1 MRVPGFL
8 LCLCLSACLLAPC
21 RAAAPARLPLTFEA
35 IESLGSDSQSI
46 LSLLQDRQGY
56 IWIGTI
62 EGGLFRYD
70 GRRAV
75 RYINDPA
82 NPASLPAGRI
92 TTLHADA
99 QGRIWIGSDEG
110 LARFEPE
117 TNSFKRFL
125 PDSTQR
131 NTRIVR
137 RIIGDGAR
145 GLWLGTWGG
154 VQHFDMASG
163 RFELYQADPARPDAL
178 TYNDV
183 NAIALDAGGGLWAA
197 TWPGGIS
204 RLAPGARGFTHYR
217 LDSAAQP
224 DPKINDVRA
233 MVFDARGRLWLGTD
247 AGVVVWQ
254 MNAPWSERRRLP
266 GIRGRVNGIDIDREG
281 NVWVGTRTEG
291 LFRWSPDLQQMQAY
305 NHRAEDA
312 HSLPS
317 NAINATMADR
327 NGTLWVGSFTNGVSR
342 ANLGNYGLERLI
354 PRDIAPESFPSSN
367 FVRSLAA
374 APDGQVWLGVDDG
387 LVLFDPAAKRI
398 VQRYAAAAG
407 RAGTLNHNSVY
418 SLYQQAS
425 GPLWVGTSKGLNRL
439 DRPGGRFA
447 SVRFET
453 PADNFVNAIA
463 PGRGGVLWLGT
474 GASLIRYEPAGG
486 AIRRYVHDP
495 ADAASRSVSEASAV
509 LEDGQGRLW
518 VGDFFRGAGLDMM
531 RNADGRFQH
540 FRHDPA
546 EPRSISSDK
555 VTCLYEDLYGT
566 IWIGTAR
573 GLNRMV
579 PGRDGMPAFHRYS
592 APGDPGDIMIES
604 IESDQSGVLWISTV
618 RGLSRLD
625 PSSGAFTHYSAD
637 DGLTDGLYQGSSART
652 SDGKLYFGGTT
663 GIAAVYPEL
672 PLRAPTAP
680 QASISD
686 IRIYDKSLSVGRRP
700 EGVRLDGAVTAPRAL
715 TMPWN
720 VAVLTLE
727 FAALHYAAPKR
738 NTYAYMLE
746 GFDSDWMQADASQ
759 PLATYTNLYPG
770 SYRFRLRATSN
781 KGLSS
786 DEIILPITV
795 TPPFWNTWWFRT
807 GTVLLV
813 MLLVVTL
820 YRLRVRALTARAR
833 RLEALVARRTQE
845 LQESN
850 RKLTALSSTDALTGL
865 ANRRMFDDT
874 LAREWGRAQR
884 SGEPLALAMIDVD
897 SFKLYNDNYGHQA
910 GDACLREVARVIQ
923 AAVHRATDLAAR
935 YGGEEFAF
943 IAPLNNVAQAAQ
955 IAETIRA
962 QLQALALPH
971 ERAAAGCVTV
981 SIGVASMIPTERQS
995 AELLVRAAD
1004 QALYRAKAQG
1014 RNRIMQAQQGQASPR
1029 TDDVRAWPA

>member
-1 MRVPGFL
+1 MRLPGYLFCFCL
-8 LCLCLSACLLAPC
+8 LACLLAPC
-21 RAAAPARLPLTFEA
+21 RATTPARLPLTFEA

-56 IWIGTI
+56 LWVGTI

-82 NPASLPAGRI
+82 NPASLPAGRVA
-92 TTLHADA
+92 TLHADA
-99 QGRIWIGSDEG
+99 QGRIWVGTDDG
-110 LARFEPE
+110 LARYEPA
-117 TNSFKRFL
+117 TNSFTRFQ
-125 PDSTQR
+125 PDSKLR

-137 RIIGDGAR
+137 RIIGDGAQ

-154 VQHFDMASG
+154 LQHFDIAG
-163 RFELYQADPARPDAL
+163 GGFRLYQADPARADAL
-178 TYNDV
+178 PYNDV
-183 NAIALDAGGGLWAA
+183 NAVALDAKGGLWAS

-204 RLAPGARGFTHYR
+204 HLAPGAGGFVNHR
-217 LDSAAQP
+217 VDSAAQP
-224 DPKINDVRA
+224 DPKLNDVRA
-233 MVFDARGRLWLGTD
+233 MHYDAAGRLWLGTD
-247 AGVVVWQ
+247 AGVVVWRDGD
-254 MNAPWSERRRLP
+254 PWSERRRLP
-266 GIRGRVNGIDIDREG
+266 GIKGRVNGIESDREG
-281 NVWVGTRTEG
+281 NVWVSTRTEG
-291 LFRWSPDLQQMQAY
+291 LLRWSSDLAQMQAY
-305 NHRAEDA
+305 NHRAEDP

-317 NAINATMADR
+317 NAINASMEDR

-342 ANLGNYGLERLI
+342 ANLGNYGLERII

-398 VQRYAAAAG
+398 VRRYAADAS
-407 RAGTLNHNSVY
+407 RPGTLNHNSVY
-418 SLYQQAS
+418 SMYQQAG

-439 DRPGGRFA
+439 DRPDGPFA
-447 SVRFET
+447 SVRFKT
-453 PADNFVNAIA
+453 PADNFVNTIA

-474 GASLIRYEPAGG
+474 GASLIRYDPADG
-486 AIRRYVHDP
+486 ATRRYVHDQLDP
-495 ADAASRSVSEASAV
+495 ASRAVSEASTV
-509 LEDGQGRLW
+509 LEDSQGRVW

-531 RNADGRFQH
+531 HGDDGRFQH

-546 EPRSISSDK
+546 QRRSIGSDK
-555 VTCLYEDLYGT
+555 ITCIYEDLYGT

-579 PGRDGMPAFHRYS
+579 PGRDGVPGFHRYT
-592 APGDPGDIMIES
+592 APGDPGDILIES
-604 IESDQSGVLWISTV
+604 IESDQSGILWISTV

-625 PSSGAFTHYSAD
+625 PSSGKFTHYSAD
-637 DGLTDGLYQGSSART
+637 DGLTDGLYQGSSARA

-663 GIAAVYPEL
+663 GITAVYPEL

-680 QASISD
+680 QAAISD
-686 IRIYDKSLSVGRRP
+686 IRIYDKSLSLGQRP
-700 EGVRLDGAVTAPRAL
+700 KGVLLDGAVTAPRAL
-715 TMPWN
+715 TIPWN
-720 VAVLTLE
+720 AAVLTLE

-738 NTYAYMLE
+738 NTYMYMLE
-746 GFDSDWMQADASQ
+746 GFDADWMQADASQ

-770 SYRFRLRATSN
+770 AYRFRLKATSN

-786 DEIILPITV
+786 EELVLPITV
-795 TPPFWNTWWFRT
+795 TPPFWQTWWFR
-807 GTVLLV
+807 GGAVLLV
-813 MLLVVTL
+813 LLMLATA
-820 YRLRVRALTARAR
+820 YRLRVRSLTSRAR

-865 ANRRMFDDT
+865 ANRRMFDET
-874 LAREWGRAQR
+874 LAREWARAQR

-897 SFKLYNDNYGHQA
+897 CFKLYNDKYGHQA

-923 AAVHRATDLAAR
+923 SAVHRATDLAAR

-943 IAPLNNVAQAAQ
+943 IAPLNGSLQAAQ
-955 IAETIRA
+955 MAETIRFD
-962 QLQALALPH
+962 LQALMLPH
-971 ERAAAGCVTV
+971 ELSATGCVTV
-981 SIGVASMIPTERQS
+981 SIGVASMTPTERQS

-1004 QALYRAKAQG
+1004 QALYRAKEQG
-1014 RNRIMQAQQGQASPR
+1014 RNRVAQAQHGTAQR
-1029 TDDVRAWPA
+1029 TENVPA